1 MRTISQVA
9 KLTGVSV
16 RTLQYYDEIN
26 LLNPSQLTSS
36 GYRLYDDE
44 DLKKLQQILFF
55 KELDFKLKEIKTM
68 IEQPDFDQIEVYK
81 KQKQLLSLKRD
92 RLNKL
97 ISLLDRLAKGEP
109 CMSFTE
115 FDLSE
120 YIDALEQ
127 FKKTDADQVIK
138 YWGSI
143 ENFEKFIERVRED
156 EPRLAQLAVKQF
168 GSVEKYTEAMKDNLA
183 HFSELME
190 QADTMRE
197 NIDELMKKN
206 NELYAQLTD
215 DMSRDASSP
224 AVQGILAEIIEF
236 SQQSLM
242 NREMGDGY
250 WDMIIESYENE
261 TNKGIVDQ
269 KYGAG
274 ASDYIAKALR
284 CYFHR

>member
-1 MRTISQVA
+1 
-9 KLTGVSV
+9 
-16 RTLQYYDEIN
+16 
-26 LLNPSQLTSS
+26 
-36 GYRLYDDE
+36 
-44 DLKKLQQILFF
+44 
-55 KELDFKLKEIKTM
+55 
-68 IEQPDFDQIEVYK
+68 
-81 KQKQLLSLKRD
+81 
-92 RLNKL
+92 
-97 ISLLDRLAKGEP
+97 
-109 CMSFTE
+109 MSFTE

-236 SQQSLM
+236 SQQSRM